1 MYYVYITN
9 IKVEV
14 QSSEDRGLKLH
25 SQKGFPERES
35 ETGAYSEIKLGE
47 GKSGHFCFFGGGG
60 GSKKS
65 LRPSLKTEQKFGKK

>member
-9 IKVEV
+9 IKAEV

-47 GKSGHFCFFGGGG
+47 GQIRAFLFCGGDGGGG
-60 GSKKS
+60 VRKS
-65 LRPSLKTEQKFGKK
+65 HSAPV